1 MSPDD
6 LTLVKPAQSR
16 RGKGES
22 VVFKGSGKPWGRDGI
37 TVYVKRQSHYQ
48 RRAAWRLYRLT
59 PMLRCEKRALEA
71 CKVLG
76 VPVPDIVSYKEAGND
91 VELVLAEIENALPL
105 SNAINTKG
113 VQRELLIQNVGR
125 VFAKLHK
132 GGWVHGSLIDEH
144 ILVQM
149 SDYSVHLIDLEKATF
164 GVVRKKR
171 DLARFFR
178 QATYLS
184 ADEKQQLLDAYH
196 AI

>member
-1 MSPDD
+1 MSSED

-16 RGKGES
+16 RGKGKS
-22 VVFKGSGKPWGRDGI
+22 VVFKGSGKPWGRNDI
-37 TVYVKRQSHYQ
+37 TVYVKRQSHYL

-76 VPVPDIVSYKEAGND
+76 VPVPDIVSYKEEGD
-91 VELVLAEIENALPL
+91 EVELVLAEIKNALSL
-105 SNAINTKG
+105 SDAMNSRG
-113 VQRELLIQNVGR
+113 VQREMLIQNVGR
-125 VFAKLHK
+125 LFAKLHK
-132 GGWVHGSLIDEH
+132 GQWAHGSLIDEH

-164 GVVRKKR
+164 GIVRKKR

-184 ADEKQQLLDAYH
+184 AVEKQQLLDAYH
-196 AI
+196 AL